1 MWSGGRIIMDNY
13 ESLLQKKSKLAVIG
27 LGYVG
32 MPIAVQF
39 AKKID
44 VIGFDIN
51 KAKIAEYKK
60 GHDVTGEAGD
70 DELKK
75 TKLFFH

>member
-1 MWSGGRIIMDNY
+1 MNNY
-13 ESLLQKKSKLAVIG
+13 FELISKKKRMAVIG

-44 VIGFDIN
+44 VVGFDVN
-51 KAKIAEYKK
+51 SSKIAEYKK

-70 DELKK
+70 A
-75 TKLFFH
+75 